1 MKQQF
6 HICISKCGFPLV
18 NIKTFELSI
27 HKINF
32 LFGESGIGKSLI
44 SKALYGL
51 LDPQILQI
59 QINRTDYESYHNQPK
74 QQALRRNGFFVFQE
88 PSSHL
93 NPLRTLAHQLREGD
107 LATNLGEQEALTTLW
122 QGKSLEQVSQI
133 LRIYPKPHRPSGG
146 EKQRILLTMAFKK
159 ILLFQQN
166 TQPDE
171 PHLFIFDEPTGS
183 LDNRY
188 RDIFL
193 KKLLDYYKRR
203 PFTAVFITHDYSI
216 ISEIAKYPKRLQSKI
231 VYHELREQQGT
242 LIQHN
247 FDPGTYIAWVN
258 RELQDKFVSKK
269 HGNKV
274 LHFHASYTVFG
285 KQMKITRNGKI
296 APLTIHQGEMVY
308 VKAASGVGKTTLA
321 KIIMG
326 LQPADKFEFTLC
338 DKVFSETTP
347 RKVWKKFVWGKH
359 AGLVFQHADE
369 ALNLEASVR
378 EIFRGLPLEKPLNDD
393 DLRNLLSD
401 IFDSDIDDTFLSK
414 KTGLLSGG
422 QKQRLNL
429 IRTLLLKSDLI
440 ILDEPFNGL
449 DLESIQKIIAII
461 KRKIQDDAAI
471 LMISHNE
478 EIVESIVPLERIY
491 HLTTQ

>member
-203 PFTAVFITHDYSI
+203 PFTARHTNS
-216 ISEIAKYPKRLQSKI
+216 
-231 VYHELREQQGT
+231 
-242 LIQHN
+242 
-247 FDPGTYIAWVN
+247 
-258 RELQDKFVSKK
+258 
-269 HGNKV
+269 
-274 LHFHASYTVFG
+274 
-285 KQMKITRNGKI
+285 
-296 APLTIHQGEMVY
+296 
-308 VKAASGVGKTTLA
+308 
-321 KIIMG
+321 
-326 LQPADKFEFTLC
+326 
-338 DKVFSETTP
+338 
-347 RKVWKKFVWGKH
+347 
-359 AGLVFQHADE
+359 
-369 ALNLEASVR
+369 
-378 EIFRGLPLEKPLNDD
+378 
-393 DLRNLLSD
+393 
-401 IFDSDIDDTFLSK
+401 
-414 KTGLLSGG
+414 
-422 QKQRLNL
+422 
-429 IRTLLLKSDLI
+429 
-440 ILDEPFNGL
+440 
-449 DLESIQKIIAII
+449 
-461 KRKIQDDAAI
+461 
-471 LMISHNE
+471 
-478 EIVESIVPLERIY
+478 
-491 HLTTQ
+491 TQF

>member
-1 MKQQF
+1 MRQPF
-6 HICISKCGFPLV
+6 HIRISKRGFPLV
-18 NIKTFELSI
+18 KIDNFELHT

-51 LDPQILQI
+51 LDPQALQI
-59 QINRTDYESYHNQPK
+59 QINGVDYEAYHHQPA
-74 QQALRRNGFFVFQE
+74 QQEMRRNGFFVFQE

-93 NPLRTLAHQLREGD
+93 NPLRTLANQLREGD
-107 LATNLGEQEALTTLW
+107 LATAPGEREALDALW
-122 QGKSLEQVSQI
+122 QGKSAEQVSQI
-133 LRIYPKPHRPSGG
+133 LQVYPKPHRPSGG

-159 ILLFQQN
+159 IALFQQN
-166 TQPDE
+166 SHPE
-171 PHLFIFDEPTGS
+171 APHLFVFDEPTGS

-193 KKLLDYYKRR
+193 EILLDYFKRA
-203 PFTAVFITHDYSI
+203 PFTAIFITHDYSI
-216 ISEIAKYPKRLQSKI
+216 ISEIAKYPRRLQSKI

-242 LIQHN
+242 QLRHT
-247 FDPGTYIAWVN
+247 FDPGAYLSWVN
-258 RELQDKFVSKK
+258 SELHDEFVFKK
-269 HGNKV
+269 HGKTV
-274 LHFHASYTVFG
+274 LHFNASYTVFNR
-285 KQMKITRNGKI
+285 KMKITRNGKS

-326 LQPADKFEFTLC
+326 LQPAEKFEFTLC
-338 DKVFSETTP
+338 DKTFSDTTP
-347 RKVWKKFVWGKH
+347 RKLWKKYVWGKR

-378 EIFRGLPLEKPLNDD
+378 EVFRGLPLEQPLDD
-393 DLRNLLSD
+393 DKLRELLSE

-429 IRTLLLKSDLI
+429 MRTLLLKTDLI

-461 KRKIQDDAAI
+461 KRKIRDDAAI

-478 EIVESIVPLERIY
+478 EIVESIVPPERIY
-491 HLTTQ
+491 HLTGK